1 MRGSRRRSAERQMRN
16 VSFFRRHELQRGFLI
31 AYSAD
36 YVTVK
41 SLSKTV
47 INSSHRHAH
56 ADQRELMFRTKA
68 LQCVLSPRETWG
80 TSWCFQSAIFKV
92 DTYAE
97 CTVALMSLN
106 NYIPMISLASS
117 VIVEGLKTD
126 GRTEV
131 QKGLEIPPQLC
142 EMFYSS
148 TAGKT
153 GGSELRLEM
162 KSIN

>member
-1 MRGSRRRSAERQMRN
+1 MTRASARVFDSVFSWLCHSE
-16 VSFFRRHELQRGFLI
+16 VI
-31 AYSAD
+31 IKD
-36 YVTVK
+36 
-41 SLSKTV
+41 TV

-56 ADQRELMFRTKA
+56 ADQRELMFCTKA
-68 LQCVLSPRETWG
+68 QQCVLSPRETWG
-80 TSWCFQSAIFKV
+80 TSWCCFPSAIFKV

-117 VIVEGLKTD
+117 VIVEGLRTD

-131 QKGLEIPPQLC
+131 QKDLDIPPQLY
-142 EMFYSS
+142 EMFYRT

-153 GGSELRLEM
+153 GGSELWLEM